1 MRKVI
6 RKVVVAGMAL
16 ALVLGTIGCGKTAPA
31 EVKEEE
37 APIAG
42 GWQAAED
49 GTITEELQALFDKA
63 MEKMVGVDYTPIELL
78 ETQVVAGT
86 NYKFLCE
93 SKVVAPDTA
102 VKKAVV
108 TIYEDLQGN
117 AEVLEIEELED
128 SGEEGLDGG
137 WEAAQDGTITE
148 ELQALFDKA
157 MEKVVGV
164 DYTPIELLETQVVAG
179 TNYKFLC
186 ESRVVA
192 PDAETKQAIVTIYE
206 DLEGNVSIIDISDT
220 EEQGTGGFGIANP
233 FVEVSSLEEAAGGAG
248 FEMEAPEKVEGFEG
262 KRISY
267 IQGTLIQVVY
277 GAQDNELCIR
287 KGAGE
292 DDISGDYEV
301 YEKEEE
307 MTAGGKTV
315 LTKANAD
322 GIYTATWTEEGYAF
336 AVSCDS
342 PMTEELVEALTEQVR

>member
-1 MRKVI
+1 MKKII

-16 ALVLGTIGCGKTAPA
+16 AMVMGTMGCGKTAPA
-31 EVKEEE
+31 EAQEE

-42 GWQAAED
+42 GWEAAQD
-49 GTITEELQALFDKA
+49 GTITKELQALFDKA

-78 ETQVVAGT
+78 ETLVGAGT

-93 SKVVAPDTA
+93 SKVVAPGA
-102 VKKAVV
+102 EVQQAIV

-117 AEVLEIEELED
+117 AEVLEIEVLED
-128 SGEEGLDGG
+128 SGEEALDGG
-137 WEAAQDGTITE
+137 WEAAQDGTITK
-148 ELQALFDKA
+148 ELQELFDRA
-157 MEKVVGV
+157 VEGLTGV
-164 DYTPIELLETQVVAG
+164 DYTPIELLETQIVAG

-192 PDAETKQAIVTIYE
+192 PDAETKQAIVTVYE

-220 EEQGTGGFGIANP
+220 KEQGTGGFGIANP

-248 FEMEAPEKVEGFEG
+248 FEMEAPEEIEGFEG

-277 GAQDNELCIR
+277 GSEDKELCIR

-307 MTAGGKTV
+307 MTFGGKTV

-342 PMTEELVEALTEQVR
+342 PMTEEMVKTLAEQVR

>member
-1 MRKVI
+1 MKKNI

-16 ALVLGTIGCGKTAPA
+16 AMVMGTMGCGKTAPA
-31 EVKEEE
+31 EAQEE
-37 APIAG
+37 APIA
-42 GWQAAED
+42 
-49 GTITEELQALFDKA
+49 
-63 MEKMVGVDYTPIELL
+63 
-78 ETQVVAGT
+78 
-86 NYKFLCE
+86 
-93 SKVVAPDTA
+93 
-102 VKKAVV
+102 
-108 TIYEDLQGN
+108 
-117 AEVLEIEELED
+117 
-128 SGEEGLDGG
+128 GG
-137 WEAAQDGTITE
+137 WEAAQDGTITK

-186 ESRVVA
+186 QSLAVAPGAVAGKAIVTIYEDLDGNAEVLEIEDLEDSGEEVLDGGWEAVEDGTITDELQELFGRAVEGLVGVEYTPIELLETQIVAGTNYKFLCESRVVA
-192 PDAETKQAIVTIYE
+192 PDAETKQVIVTVYE
-206 DLEGNVSIIDISDT
+206 DLDGNVSVTDISDA

-233 FVEVSSLEEAAGGAG
+233 FVEVSSLEEAAPGAG
-248 FEMEAPEKVEGFEG
+248 FEMEAPGEVEGFEG

-277 GAQDNELCIR
+277 GAEGSELCIR

-315 LTKANAD
+315 LAKANAD
-322 GIYTATWTEEGYAF
+322 GIYTVTWTEDGYAF
-336 AVSCDS
+336 AISCDS
-342 PMTEELVEALTEQVR
+342 PMTEEMVKALAEEIR